1 MQFFYPASSV
11 TQSDNSSQSLIR
23 PTAVATILTMLSTT
37 LFFALTAHSGGHD
50 HMYTAFVV
58 LVPIEFYFFYV
69 TVTFAIIVGGKLTG
83 SHQDRRIEQQHV
95 QDIAQGVVHV
105 KSQNSIPS
113 LPDYDKALKLATTSS
128 DVDPSTVYFEA
139 PPTYAVASAS
149 GQPPPAYATSLTH
162 MV

>member
-1 MQFFYPASSV
+1 
-11 TQSDNSSQSLIR
+11 
-23 PTAVATILTMLSTT
+23 MLSTT

-69 TVTFAIIVGGKLTG
+69 AVTFAIIVGGKLTG
-83 SHQDRRIEQQHV
+83 SPSQQDRRTEPYNV
-95 QDIAQGVVHV
+95 QAIAQGVVHV

-113 LPDYDKALKLATTSS
+113 LPDYDKAVKLATTSS

-139 PPTYAVASAS
+139 PPTYAVASAT
-149 GQPPPAYATSLTH
+149 GQPPPSYATSLTH
-162 MV
+162 TV